1 MASKEK
7 ALRLRPKLSHC
18 IVVALVFMAI
28 ALIYVWF
35 HIKITR
41 LNYEIASEMS
51 VRDSLMEEN
60 RRLKVERESLQS
72 PSRIEKIART
82 KLGMYYPG
90 KDQVVFVR

>member
-1 MASKEK
+1 MAVKRATGKS
-7 ALRLRPKLSHC
+7 RPKLSHC
-18 IVVALVFMAI
+18 IVVALVFMTI

-51 VRDSLMEEN
+51 VRDGLMEEN

-72 PSRIEKIART
+72 LSRIEKIARA
-82 KLGMYYPG
+82 KLGMEYPG

>member
-1 MASKEK
+1 MASKGRSM
-7 ALRLRPKLSHC
+7 RLRPKLSQC
-18 IVVALVFMAI
+18 IVVALVFMSI

-51 VRDSLMEEN
+51 VRDGLMEEN
-60 RRLKVERESLQS
+60 RRLKVERESLQTA
-72 PSRIEKIART
+72 SRIEKIART